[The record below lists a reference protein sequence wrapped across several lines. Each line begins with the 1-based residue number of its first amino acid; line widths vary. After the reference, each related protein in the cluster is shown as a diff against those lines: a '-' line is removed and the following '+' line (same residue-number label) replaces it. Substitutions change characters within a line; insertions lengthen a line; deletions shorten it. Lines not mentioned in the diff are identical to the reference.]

1 MSQWVLPGSQRVNG
15 GWPEHRGAVVNECS
29 YRGVGVAMQQGPS
42 PQEQTRQAEQ
52 RRRLLALAQW
62 QAQRRLAL
70 AQAQALQVEL
80 AQHEELPKRGSPNRA
95 REPPSAGEQER

>member
-1 MSQWVLPGSQRVNG
+1 
-15 GWPEHRGAVVNECS
+15 
-29 YRGVGVAMQQGPS
+29 MQQGPL

-70 AQAQALQVEL
+70 AQAQALQVE
-80 AQHEELPKRGSPNRA
+80 
-95 REPPSAGEQER
+95 